1 MSYPGGDTDTFT
13 LQKRKLTALVLNLT
27 PAALEIHSFLFLYA
41 FDGTYWRQHF
51 LHYTDYSD
59 FRLLISSIGLST
71 ALVLELCGRRERT
84 PCSFRLFRFMT
95 VSSEGAAGPCSRTPP
110 RALRPV
116 FERGRNILRR
126 RELHPLNTL
135 SVPAIVSFLF
145 CGSCR
150 DFGRREALPALMPT
164 ALYHTVMLCLNAGAL
179 SGDRSGISCG
189 PGGESLSASSGLY
202 SYSSLRTQSLMC

>member
-1 MSYPGGDTDTFT
+1 MSYPGGDTDKFT

-27 PAALEIHSFLFLYA
+27 PAALKIHSVLFLYA

-150 DFGRREALPALMPT
+150 DFGRRKALPALMPT
-164 ALYHTVMLCLNAGAL
+164 ALYHTVMLCHNAGAL
-179 SGDRSGISCG
+179 SRGRTGISCG
-189 PGGESLSASSGLY
+189 PGGERASLHLPVCTHTPLCVR
-202 SYSSLRTQSLMC
+202 SL